1 MHQVGKKKTITSMCV
16 NKFYLSG
23 HIERGIGKL
32 ECVCACVC
40 VCACLRVR
48 VPVYVHCYVERGF
61 SILTSF
67 HVVPIQHTS
76 LVCLRMFQ
84 TQLHFDKTGVR
95 VVAICPGYTVTNI
108 LGGENKFLVAEWKDL
123 KKIEFQP

>member
-1 MHQVGKKKTITSMCV
+1 MCMCV
-16 NKFYLSG
+16 
-23 HIERGIGKL
+23 
-32 ECVCACVC
+32 
-40 VCACLRVR
+40 RVR
-48 VPVYVHCYVERGF
+48 VPVYVHCLKNKGPKIGYPERGF

-84 TQLHFDKTGVR
+84 TQLHFDRTGVR